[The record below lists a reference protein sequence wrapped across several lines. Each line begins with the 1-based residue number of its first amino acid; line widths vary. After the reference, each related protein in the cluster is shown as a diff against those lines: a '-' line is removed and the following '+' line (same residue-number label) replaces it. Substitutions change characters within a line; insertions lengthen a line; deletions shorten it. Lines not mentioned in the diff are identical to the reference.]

1 MKSVMY
7 LVVREDDGTQSV
19 LVQDNPEG
27 INTDQMVGL
36 GVGLDDRRAANLVR
50 DDVLEMIASWQKEE
64 GQ

>member
-1 MKSVMY
+1 MKSVVY
-7 LVVREDDGTQSV
+7 LVVRNDDGTQSV

-36 GVGLDDRRAANLVR
+36 GEGLDDRRAANLVR
-50 DDVLEMIASWQKEE
+50 DDVLEMIASWQKEA

>member
-50 DDVLEMIASWQKEE
+50 DDVLEMIASWQKEA

>member
-1 MKSVMY
+1 MRSVMY

>member
-1 MKSVMY
+1 MY

>member
-1 MKSVMY
+1 MKSVVY

-19 LVQDNPEG
+19 FVQDNPES

-36 GVGLDDRRAANLVR
+36 GMGLDDNRAANLVK